1 MKKIAIIIDGDLTTP
16 KGRLNA
22 SLSRIKAL
30 KQIANYQI
38 DIYAI
43 QTFEGFLVRLLRRS
57 NKRDRISTMI
67 VDGLEIK
74 LMWKNFS
81 LLNYIL
87 IYRLKYKPIL
97 YYKWFNKYINW
108 FKDYDIVSAHAI
120 ASGSLALILHEKLGL
135 PYYVTWHG
143 SDIHTDPFNNK
154 YNKKRTIKVL
164 ENAENNFFVSK
175 GLLECSDI
183 LTTKCKKTILYNGVG
198 NLFKKYSVDRRIAL
212 RKQFDIN
219 DKKVVA
225 FIGNLF
231 PIKNVLLLPE
241 IFERVSNEYKGDIKF
256 WIIGDGKLR
265 QTLKELLD
273 STHVDYQLWGNQ
285 TASLIP
291 DFLNAIDVLVLPSK
305 NESFGLVIVEA
316 LRCGAN
322 VVASN
327 VGGIPEILTSDNI
340 FDLNEHFTEN
350 ISSRIVDM
358 LSNSIEQPLSDVFSW
373 EKTAEIED
381 KIYSEYLES

>member
-1 MKKIAIIIDGDLTTP
+1 M
-16 KGRLNA
+16 
-22 SLSRIKAL
+22 
-30 KQIANYQI
+30 
-38 DIYAI
+38 
-43 QTFEGFLVRLLRRS
+43 
-57 NKRDRISTMI
+57 
-67 VDGLEIK
+67 
-74 LMWKNFS
+74 
-81 LLNYIL
+81 
-87 IYRLKYKPIL
+87 
-97 YYKWFNKYINW
+97 
-108 FKDYDIVSAHAI
+108 
-120 ASGSLALILHEKLGL
+120 
-135 PYYVTWHG
+135 TWHG

-154 YNKKRTIKVL
+154 YNKVRTIKVL

-175 GLLECSDI
+175 GLLECSNI
-183 LTTKCKKTILYNGVG
+183 LTTKCAKSILYNGVG
-198 NLFKKYSVDRRIAL
+198 NLFQKYPVDKRIELKKH
-212 RKQFDIN
+212 FDVN
-219 DKKVVA
+219 GKKVVA

-241 IFERVSNEYKGDIKF
+241 IFERVSNKYQGDIKF

-265 QTLKELLD
+265 QPLKELLD
-273 STHVDYQLWGNQ
+273 RTHVDYQLWGNQ
-285 TASLIP
+285 TSSLIP

-327 VGGIPEILTSDNI
+327 VGGIPEILTNDNI
-340 FDLNEHFTEN
+340 FNLDEDFTEN
-350 ISSRIVDM
+350 ISSRIVEM

>member
-1 MKKIAIIIDGDLTTP
+1 MKKIAIIIDGDLTAP

-43 QTFEGFLVRLLRRS
+43 QTYDGFLVRLLRRS
-57 NKRDRISTMI
+57 KKREKETTLII
-67 VDGLEIK
+67 DGLEIK

-81 LLNYIL
+81 LLNYLL
-87 IYRLKYKPIL
+87 IYRLKSKPIL
-97 YYKWFNKYINW
+97 PYRWFNKYINW
-108 FKDYDIVSAHAI
+108 FKHYDIVSAHAI
-120 ASGSLALILHEKLGL
+120 ASGNLALILHEKLGL
-135 PYYVTWHG
+135 PYFVTWHG

-154 YNKKRTIKVL
+154 YNKIRTIKVL

-175 GLLECSDI
+175 GLLECSNI
-183 LTTKCKKTILYNGVG
+183 LTTKCTKSILYNGVG
-198 NLFKKYSVDRRIAL
+198 NLFQKYSIDKRIEL
-212 RKQFDIN
+212 KNQFDVN
-219 DKKVVA
+219 GKKVVA

-265 QTLKELLD
+265 QPLKELLD
-273 STHVDYQLWGNQ
+273 STHVDYKLWGNQ

-373 EKTAEIED
+373 KKTAEIED

>member
-1 MKKIAIIIDGDLTTP
+1 MKKIAIIIDGDLTAP

-30 KQIANYQI
+30 KKIAKYQI

-43 QTFEGFLVRLLRRS
+43 QTFEGFWVRLLRKS
-57 NKRDRISTMI
+57 NKRERKSSMI

-81 LLNYIL
+81 LLNYLL
-87 IYRLKYKPIL
+87 IYRLKCKPIL
-97 YYKWFNKYINW
+97 PYRWFNKYINC

-120 ASGSLALILHEKLGL
+120 ASGNLALVLHEKLGL
-135 PYYVTWHG
+135 PYFVTWHG

-154 YNKKRTIKVL
+154 YNKVRTIKVL

-175 GLLECSDI
+175 GLLECSNI
-183 LTTKCKKTILYNGVG
+183 LTTKCAKSILYNGVG
-198 NLFKKYSVDRRIAL
+198 NLFQKYPVNKRIELKKH
-212 RKQFDIN
+212 FDVN
-219 DKKVVA
+219 GKKVVA

-241 IFERVSNEYKGDIKF
+241 IFERVSNRYQGDIKF

-265 QTLKELLD
+265 QPLKELLD
-273 STHVDYQLWGNQ
+273 RTHVDYQLWGNQ
-285 TASLIP
+285 TSSLIP

-327 VGGIPEILTSDNI
+327 VGGIPEILTNDNI
-340 FDLNEHFTEN
+340 FNLDEDFTEN
-350 ISSRIVDM
+350 ISSRIVEM